1 VYILD
6 VGKRPGVLYV
16 EKGSKK
22 AGFRRKRHSSL
33 DS

>member
-1 VYILD
+1 